1 MAETKLKDLSS
12 LRPSLKKLIN
22 APFASPATT
31 PAPPQIRNIYQ
42 RLSREAK
49 SRKYG
54 ERPWITIAVRFPPL
68 PFPFFSLT
76 LPPCPQAATTFTLN
90 SPSSLSHLHSTSSSL
105 TPHPTLPS
113 LTPPLTPLLLAEL
126 IREVGLK
133 CISFNGIPR
142 TINCLNAF
150 RSDLEVNPWSSSLS
164 SVPSRTVTTSNIN
177 NTISRGNALWKS
189 IYTPHHGK
197 LTQKLALAHPDLP
210 GYILQGHYAML
221 LADPPRHVE
230 GGVPRQARLGRCLTS
245 LVAIACLRAQ
255 RGVGPQVLSHVYGLR
270 KAVEQGLHREEFEDE
285 EEREGMERLAG
296 DEGCE
301 WILESVD
308 KIARAIGGGG
318 FAGWE
323 REVDQDQDQ
332 EDGVEDDTRLD
343 GEVSE
348 VGNVAEEM
356 EEELQGG
363 TGSGSGSGSGR
374 GRESKL

>member
-54 ERPWITIAVRFPPL
+54 ERSWITIA
-68 PFPFFSLT
+68 
-76 LPPCPQAATTFTLN
+76 AATTFTLN

-105 TPHPTLPS
+105 TPTQPS
-113 LTPPLTPLLLAEL
+113 PPSPPPLTPLLLAEL

-285 EEREGMERLAG
+285 EEREGIERLAG

-308 KIARAIGGGG
+308 KVARAIGGGG

-323 REVDQDQDQ
+323 REVDQDQERDK

-363 TGSGSGSGSGR
+363 RGSGSGR

>member
-1 MAETKLKDLSS
+1 
-12 LRPSLKKLIN
+12 
-22 APFASPATT
+22 
-31 PAPPQIRNIYQ
+31 
-42 RLSREAK
+42 
-49 SRKYG
+49 
-54 ERPWITIAVRFPPL
+54 
-68 PFPFFSLT
+68 
-76 LPPCPQAATTFTLN
+76 
-90 SPSSLSHLHSTSSSL
+90 
-105 TPHPTLPS
+105 
-113 LTPPLTPLLLAEL
+113 
-126 IREVGLK
+126 
-133 CISFNGIPR
+133 
-142 TINCLNAF
+142 
-150 RSDLEVNPWSSSLS
+150 
-164 SVPSRTVTTSNIN
+164 
-177 NTISRGNALWKS
+177 
-189 IYTPHHGK
+189 
-197 LTQKLALAHPDLP
+197 
-210 GYILQGHYAML
+210 ML